1 METNMANSSTTGFGL
16 RPIKK
21 VGQNDNN
28 GALSEWSIASGSAL
42 ISHNDMCQ
50 VTADGVVLVSGN
62 AIIYNLGSLNGSF
75 YTDPTSNKPTWS
87 NYWPASVA
95 ASDAVAFIT
104 DDPYQMYEIMSADTA
119 FNQNEVGGCADGVAA
134 VGVTPLFISKTKI
147 SATTSSTQAQFKILG
162 VSRDPD
168 HSDITEEGFAL
179 RVKINEH
186 FMTALG
192 GL

>member
-1 METNMANSSTTGFGL
+1 MANASTTGFGL

-28 GALSEWSIASGSAL
+28 AALSEWSIASASAL
-42 ISHNDMCQ
+42 ISHHDMCQ
-50 VTADGVVLVSGN
+50 ITVDGVVLVSGDTDKN
-62 AIIYNLGSLNGSF
+62 NIGSLNGAF
-75 YTDPTSNKPTWS
+75 YTDPTSNKPTWA

-134 VGVTPLFISKTKI
+134 VGTTPLFISKTKI
-147 SATTSSTQAQFKILG
+147 SATTSGTKAQLKILG
-162 VSRDPD
+162 VSTDPD
-168 HSDITEEGFAL
+168 HQDITAEGFAL
-179 RVKINEH
+179 RVMIDEH
-186 FMTALG
+186 ILG
-192 GL
+192 NNVKGI

>member
-1 METNMANSSTTGFGL
+1 MANESSTGFGL
-16 RPIKK
+16 RPLRK
-21 VGQNDNN
+21 VGQTDNN
-28 GALSEWSIASGSAL
+28 AGLGEWDKGASTTL
-42 ISHNDMCQ
+42 ISHQDVC
-50 VTADGVVLVSGN
+50 VLAATGKVAISTAGAGVLN
-62 AIIYNLGSLNGSF
+62 NLGSLNGAF

-119 FNQNEVGGCADGVAA
+119 FNQNEVGTCADGVAA

-147 SATTSSTQAQFKILG
+147 SASTGTGTAQFKILG

-168 HSDITEEGFAL
+168 HSDTTAEGFAL
-179 RVKINEH
+179 RVIINEH
-186 FMTALG
+186 LLKQTAG
-192 GL
+192 I

>member
-1 METNMANSSTTGFGL
+1 MANISTTGFGL

-28 GALSEWSIASGSAL
+28 AALSEWSIASASAL
-42 ISHNDMCQ
+42 ISHNDMCKI
-50 VTADGVVLVSGN
+50 TGDGVVLVSGN
-62 AIIYNLGSLNGSF
+62 AEIYNLGSLNGAF

-104 DDPYQMYEIMSADTA
+104 DDPYQMYEVMSADTS
-119 FNQNEVGGCADGVAA
+119 FNLNEVGGCADGVAA
-134 VGVTPLFISKTKI
+134 VGTTPLFISKTKI
-147 SATTSSTQAQFKILG
+147 SSTTSSTQAQFKILG

-168 HSDITEEGFAL
+168 HSDITVEGFAL

-186 FMTALG
+186 FITALG
-192 GL
+192 GV

>member
-1 METNMANSSTTGFGL
+1 MANASTTGFGL

-28 GALSEWSIASGSAL
+28 AALSEWSIASASAL
-42 ISHNDMCQ
+42 ISHHDLCR
-50 VTADGVVLVSGN
+50 VTTDGVVLVSQDTDVN
-62 AIIYNLGSLNGSF
+62 NIGSLNGAF

-119 FNQNEVGGCADGVAA
+119 FNQNEVGTCADGVAA

-147 SATTSSTQAQFKILG
+147 SATTGTGTAQFKILG

-168 HSDITEEGFAL
+168 HSDTTAEGFAL
-179 RVKINEH
+179 RVMINEH
-186 FMTALG
+186 LLKQTAG
-192 GL
+192 I

>member
-50 VTADGVVLVSGN
+50 ITADGVVLVSGN

-87 NYWPASVA
+87 NYWPNAVA

-104 DDPYQMYEIMSADTA
+104 YA
-119 FNQNEVGGCADGVAA
+119 
-134 VGVTPLFISKTKI
+134 KRK
-147 SATTSSTQAQFKILG
+147 
-162 VSRDPD
+162 
-168 HSDITEEGFAL
+168 
-179 RVKINEH
+179 
-186 FMTALG
+186 
-192 GL
+192 

>member
-1 METNMANSSTTGFGL
+1 MANASTTGFGL

-28 GALSEWSIASGSAL
+28 AALSEWSIAASSAL
-42 ISHNDMCQ
+42 ISHNDLCMI
-50 VTADGVVLVSGN
+50 TTDGVVLTSGN
-62 AIIYNLGSLNGSF
+62 TNVANIGSLNGAF

-87 NYWPASVA
+87 NYWPAAVA
-95 ASDAVAFIT
+95 ATDAVAFIS

-119 FNQNEVGGCADGVAA
+119 FNQNEVGHCADGVHDA
-134 VGVTPLFISKTKI
+134 GVTPLFISKTKI
-147 SATTSSTQAQFKILG
+147 SATTDPATAQLKILG

-179 RVKINEH
+179 RVMINEH
-186 FMTALG
+186 VLKQTAG
-192 GL
+192 V

>member
-1 METNMANSSTTGFGL
+1 MANISTTGFGS

-28 GALSEWSIASGSAL
+28 AALSEWGIAASSAL
-42 ISHNDMCQ
+42 ISHHDM
-50 VTADGVVLVSGN
+50 VKITGDGVVLVSGN
-62 AIIYNLGSLNGSF
+62 TEQYNLGSLNGAF

-95 ASDAVAFIT
+95 ATDAVAFVT
-104 DDPYQMYEIMSADTA
+104 DDPMQMYEIMSADTS
-119 FNQNEVGGCADGVAA
+119 FNTNEIGGCADGVAA
-134 VGVTPLFISKTKI
+134 VGTTPLFISKTKI
-147 SATTSSTQAQFKILG
+147 SATTSSSQAQLKILG

-168 HSDITEEGFAL
+168 HSDTTVEGFAL

-186 FMTALG
+186 FITALG
-192 GL
+192 GV

>member
-1 METNMANSSTTGFGL
+1 MANISTTGFGL

-28 GALSEWSIASGSAL
+28 AALSEWSIASGSAL
-42 ISHNDMCQ
+42 ISHHDLCKI
-50 VTADGVVLVSGN
+50 TGDGVILTSADADANNV
-62 AIIYNLGSLNGSF
+62 GSLNGAF

-104 DDPYQMYEIMSADTA
+104 DDPKQMYEIMSADTA
-119 FNQNEVGGCADGVAA
+119 FNQNEVGECADVVSA
-134 VGVTPLFISKTKI
+134 VGTTPLFISKTKI
-147 SATTSSTQAQFKILG
+147 SATTANTLATLKILG

-179 RVKINEH
+179 RVMIDEH
-186 FMTALG
+186 ILG
-192 GL
+192 NNVAGI